1 MPTIRQAVSEPP
13 VPLLAPIEALVAAA
27 PGSDT
32 EHEVTILLTRRRN
45 RILHDLRE
53 AREARQAL
61 HHAVSVSQSVPQQ
74 EQEPV

>member
-53 AREARQAL
+53 ARQAL
-61 HHAVSVSQSVPQQ
+61 DHAVSVSQSVPQQ